1 MGQTAGVRLPR
12 ASALVATALLGTTLL
27 VTSGCGGGSAACQ
40 RWDYRPDSSTG
51 ATSARAALDA
61 YLTTAPG
68 NPPKAGWRERGA
80 DAARS
85 FSSGRDWRIGV
96 EQAPDRTWYVANASS
111 C

>member
-1 MGQTAGVRLPR
+1 MGHTASVRPPR
-12 ASALVATALLGTTLL
+12 AAALVPAALLGFCLMTTA
-27 VTSGCGGGSAACQ
+27 GCGGSAACQ
-40 RWDYRPDSSTG
+40 RWDYRPDSSAG

-68 NPPKAGWRERGA
+68 NPPKSGWRERGA

-85 FSSGRDWRIGV
+85 FSSGADWRIGV
-96 EQAPDRTWYVANASS
+96 EQEADGTWFVANASS